1 MGSSVENGYQKS
13 PQKEKL
19 INDMT
24 KIKSIY
30 GLSKTKSNKLFNKI
44 I

>member
-1 MGSSVENGYQKS
+1 MGSSRNGYQKS

-19 INDMT
+19 INDIS

-30 GLSKTKSNKLFNKI
+30 GLSKLKHQI